1 MNRETYL
8 ANVRALIP
16 ALRERAPACE
26 ALRRVPDETFK
37 EFQSLGL
44 LRAIQPRSWGGLELD
59 PWTFYEA
66 IMEISA
72 ACSSSGWVLGVL
84 GVHNW
89 QLGLFP
95 EQAQRDVWGQDSSM
109 QISSSYA
116 PTGKVER
123 VTGGFRLSGRW
134 SFSSGCDHCDWV
146 FLGGIAPGDGPFPDM
161 RTYLVPRSD
170 YRIDDNW
177 RVSGLCGTGSKDI
190 VVEGAF
196 VPEHRTHRF
205 LDGFMLKSP
214 GQSLNDGPLFR
225 LPFGCVFSSAIAVP
239 AIGAARGALELFAQS
254 ARTRVSAV
262 GGGQKVAEDPFVQT
276 RLADAALTIDA
287 ACESMRRDWS
297 ELAAFAEG
305 GSGIPLPARIRT
317 RFDASQ
323 AVLRGVHAVDRL
335 FEASGGRAIF
345 LDNPIQRV
353 FRDVHAMRAHALNN
367 PDKGAR
373 LFGRFQ
379 LSPDSAPTDTA
390 EIFV

>member
-1 MNRETYL
+1 MERDEYL
-8 ANVRALIP
+8 ARVRALIP
-16 ALRERAPACE
+16 TLRERATACE

-37 EFQSLGL
+37 DFQAHGL
-44 LRAIQPRSWGGLELD
+44 LRALQPRRWGGLELD

-66 IMEISA
+66 VMEVAA
-72 ACSSSGWVLGVL
+72 ACGSSGWVLGVL

-89 QLGLFP
+89 QLALFP
-95 EQAQRDVWGQDSSM
+95 EQAQADVWRDDTSV

-123 VTGGFRLSGRW
+123 VPGGFRLSGRW

-161 RTYLVPRSD
+161 RTYLIPRSD

-177 RVSGLCGTGSKDI
+177 RVAGLCGTGSKDI
-190 VVEGAF
+190 VVDGAF

-205 LDGFMLKSP
+205 VDAFVLNSP
-214 GQSLNDGPLFR
+214 GQSVNPGPLFR
-225 LPFGCVFSSAIAVP
+225 LPFGCVFSSAIAAP
-239 AIGAARGALELFAQS
+239 AIGAARGALELFS
-254 ARTRVSAV
+254 GTTRTRVSAT
-262 GGGQKVAEDPFVQT
+262 GGARVAEDAFVQA
-276 RLADAALTIDA
+276 RIADAALAIDA
-287 ACESMRRDWS
+287 ARESMHRDWR
-297 ELAAFAEG
+297 ELVEFAEAG
-305 GSGIPLPARIRT
+305 AAIPMAARVRC
-317 RFDASQ
+317 RFDATQ
-323 AVLRGVHAVDRL
+323 AVARGVHAVDRL

-353 FRDVHAMRAHALNN
+353 FRDVHAMRAHAINN

-373 LFGRFQ
+373 MFGRFA
-379 LSPDSAPTDTA
+379 LSPETAPTDSA

>member
-1 MNRETYL
+1 MDRTAYL
-8 ANVRALIP
+8 ANVRALVP
-16 ALRERAPACE
+16 ALRERAAACE
-26 ALRRVPDETFK
+26 SLRRLPDETFK
-37 EFQSLGL
+37 EFQAAGL
-44 LRAIQPRSWGGLELD
+44 LRALQPKRWGGFELD
-59 PWTFYEA
+59 PWTLYQA
-66 IMEISA
+66 VMEVSA

-95 EQAQRDVWGQDSSM
+95 AQAQADVWGNDTSV

-146 FLGGIAPGDGPFPDM
+146 FLGGIAPGDSPFPDM

-196 VPEHRTHRF
+196 VPEHRSHRF
-205 LDGFMLKSP
+205 LDAFALKSP
-214 GQSLNDGPLFR
+214 GQEVNTGELYK
-225 LPFGCVFSSAIAVP
+225 LPFGCVFSSAIAAP
-239 AIGAARGALELFAQS
+239 AIGAARGALELFSS
-254 ARTRVSAV
+254 ATRNRVSAL
-262 GGGQKVAEDPFVQT
+262 GGAKVAEDTFVQA
-276 RLADAALTIDA
+276 RLADAASAIDA
-287 ACESMRRDWS
+287 AYRSLESDWRELC
-297 ELAAFAEG
+297 ELAKQG
-305 GSGIPLPARIRT
+305 GGIPLRPRVRT
-317 RFDASQ
+317 RFDATQ
-323 AVLRGVHAVDRL
+323 AVARGVHAVDRL

-373 LFGRFQ
+373 LFGRYE
-379 LSPDSAPTDTA
+379 LSPDSAPTDSA